1 MKRIVKYW
9 MSMVSLA
16 ALVSLSAGTALAHGG
31 AKAMHGGIVQVANDL
46 SFELV
51 VDADGATIYLMDHG
65 KPLASKGISGKLTVL
80 QGAQKAEAE
89 IKEAGDNKLRATGV
103 KLGKGD
109 KLVAVINAAAGK
121 STTVRFTIR

>member
-51 VDADGATIYLMDHG
+51 VDADGVTIYLMDHG

>member
-1 MKRIVKYW
+1 MKKKVKWW
-9 MSMVSLA
+9 MSVASMA

-109 KLVAVINAAAGK
+109 KLVAVINTAPGK
-121 STTVRFTIR
+121 STTVRFTLK